1 MLTNNEFYFELYSCH
16 QVDWK
21 TVPKPTER
29 DQSPPQAPIVS
40 RQTTTEP
47 SHPRPL
53 STRVQNSRFTF
64 AKEIKYPFSSHVL
77 LFCSFYVKGSP
88 ENHKP
93 NFFQKL
99 FRMLLSSISLD
110 TWARQ
115 VTRQMVLFQR
125 STKNPGSQSKAHFSP
140 LSFFLPSSLVQFLL
154 Q

>member
-1 MLTNNEFYFELYSCH
+1 MSSTLSSTRAIK
-16 QVDWK
+16 W
-21 TVPKPTER
+21 TEKR
-29 DQSPPQAPIVS
+29 FRSPQKETEGHPQAPIIS

-47 SHPRPL
+47 PHPRPL
-53 STRVQNSRFTF
+53 STLVQNSRFTF
-64 AKEIKYPFSSHVL
+64 AKEIKHPFSSHVL

-99 FRMLLSSISLD
+99 FRMLLSSTSLD
-110 TWARQ
+110 TWAWQ